1 MRKLFHAEDA
11 VLAAVKR
18 HCEAKGYVKKHGI
31 NNFVPYDPVAAFAM
45 AELLVRQVFHHVIAV
60 APEGHIYGF
69 FLERLG
75 VPVMSVYVD
84 YPPTRCD
91 AVDDLAAIRGWR
103 VLVIEDDV
111 VSGRTL
117 ELVADH
123 LRPYKPRDLSLYL
136 GHARY
141 LQHLDNVPP
150 EFCEV
155 YLAEE
160 RLDPAERS
168 RHEEAFIDTRW

>member
-1 MRKLFHAEDA
+1 VGKLFQAEDA
-11 VLAAVKR
+11 VLAAVKQ
-18 HCEAKGYVKKHGI
+18 HCQAKGYIKKPAV

-45 AELLVRQVFHHVIAV
+45 ADLLVRQRFDHVVAV
-60 APEGHIYGF
+60 APEGHVYGF

-75 VPVMSVYVD
+75 VAVRSVYVD

-91 AVDDLAAIRGWR
+91 AVEDLAVIRGGR

-123 LRPYKPRDLSLYL
+123 LRPYEPRHLSLYL

-141 LQHLDNVPP
+141 LQYLDNVPP
-150 EFCEV
+150 EFGAV

-168 RHEEAFIDTRW
+168 RHEEAFIGTRW